1 MRKYEPHRSS
11 LGMDAN
17 LLALLVWVGGTILA
31 WMNLGVLSPLVPIVI
46 MYVEKDSSMV
56 RYHAVQATALMIF
69 TALANFVLAITII
82 GIIFIPVVNII
93 LLIFSL
99 IAAIRAWHY
108 ETYELPFVQGIV
120 HWLVNTLHIDID

>member
-82 GIIFIPVVNII
+82 GIIFIPIVNII

-99 IAAIRAWHY
+99 IAAIRAWRY
-108 ETYELPFVQGIV
+108 ETYALPFVQGIV
-120 HWLVNTLHIDID
+120 HWLVNILHIDID

>member
-82 GIIFIPVVNII
+82 GIIFIPIVNII

-120 HWLVNTLHIDID
+120 HWLVNTLHIDIN

>member
-82 GIIFIPVVNII
+82 GIIFIPIVNII

-108 ETYELPFVQGIV
+108 ETYALPFVQGIV
-120 HWLVNTLHIDID
+120 HWLVNILHIDID

>member
-82 GIIFIPVVNII
+82 GIIFIPIVNII